1 MVTSNSTLYTE
12 QGYLNFGSVD
22 SRGAVFNFLI
32 GGRGTGKTY
41 GCLQYTLETEKKF
54 LFLRR
59 NQTQIDIISRPEFNP
74 FKPIDP
80 DIEIEKLTKYHSAF
94 TVEEKIIGYAA
105 ALSTIS
111 KIRGFDASDIEV
123 IIFDEFIP
131 EPHEHLVKNEGLA
144 LLNAYE
150 TINRNRELSG
160 ADPVRLFCLANSN
173 NFDSDILSSFGLYPM
188 IDKAIRTGREVIH
201 DKRRSVLLVLLNDS
215 KISERKKQTALYKA
229 TSSDEF
235 LNMSIG
241 NQFDTGGANV
251 HSMNLTGLRLIGRV
265 YDLGIYITDT
275 GFYIR
280 KSAETAPHNYDNK
293 KALKKFR
300 TEFRGLFIAEMNGRV
315 TFENLWALSRWRQLT
330 EL

>member
-1 MVTSNSTLYTE
+1 MKIPLYTE
-12 QGYLNFGSVD
+12 LGYLNFGAVVE
-22 SRGAVFNFLI
+22 RGAVFNFLI

-41 GCLQYTLETEKKF
+41 GALKDILEREEMF

-74 FKPIDP
+74 FKPID
-80 DIEIEKLTKYHSAF
+80 DTIEIEKLTKYHSAF
-94 TVEEKIIGYAA
+94 VQDENIIGYVA
-105 ALSTIS
+105 ALSTLS
-111 KIRGFDASDIEV
+111 KIRGFDASDIKC

-131 EPHEHLVKNEGLA
+131 EAHEHTVKNEGMA

-150 TINRNRELSG
+150 TVNRNRELMG
-160 ADPVRLFCLANSN
+160 GEPVRLYCLANSN
-173 NFDSDILSSFGLYPM
+173 NFDSEILAAFGLYPM

-229 TSSDEF
+229 TASEDF
-235 LNMSIG
+235 VKMSIG

-251 HSMNLTGLRLIGRV
+251 QSMHLTGLRLLGRL
-265 YDLGIYITDT
+265 YDLGIYASDA

-280 KSAETAPHNYDNK
+280 KSTETAPYIYDTP

-300 TEFRGLFIAEMNGRV
+300 TEFRGVFIAEMSGRV

-330 EL
+330 DA

>member
-1 MVTSNSTLYTE
+1 M
-12 QGYLNFGSVD
+12 D

-41 GCLQYTLETEKKF
+41 GALDYTYESEMKF

-59 NQTQIDIISRPEFNP
+59 NQTQVDIISRPEFNP
-74 FKPIDP
+74 FKPINP
-80 DIEIEKLTKYHSAF
+80 DVEIEKLTKYHSAF
-94 TVEEKIIGYAA
+94 TVNEQIIGYAA

-111 KIRGFDASDIEV
+111 KIRGFDASDID
-123 IIFDEFIP
+123 IMIFDEFIP

-201 DKRRSVLLVLLNDS
+201 DKKRSVLLVLLNDS

-229 TSSDEF
+229 TASDDF
-235 LNMSIG
+235 INMSIG

-251 HSMNLTGLRLIGRV
+251 RSMNLTCLRLIGRV
-265 YDLGIYITDT
+265 YDLGIYLTDD

-280 KSAETAPHNYDNK
+280 KSTETAPHIYDNK

-300 TEFRGLFIAEMNGRV
+300 TEFRGVFLAEMDGRV
-315 TFENLWALSRWRQLT
+315 VFENLWALSRWRQLT
-330 EL
+330 DL